1 MKRKTVIK
9 ILIGIVAFI
18 LIKSFLYYTE
28 VEYSYPV
35 WSKDGKRIYC
45 VKNINYYRFAQG
57 GFFFEYRIYKNRSYV
72 MSMNSDGSWKKVLAK
87 FVGQEGSLKYVENLA
102 ILPDGKELIFYLLSN
117 EHEESG
123 IYKINIDVRNLVKV
137 ANFLVGGGLSTD
149 FYLSP
154 DGKNIA
160 YTKCEFRRGG
170 LSGQWYSSWLVG
182 IGGQDNYMICG
193 EESKVEGWTK
203 DGKIIIDAYVDIEG
217 NPKPRFDNKGQYEG
231 DLKSR
236 YLIYD
241 PLSMKLI
248 KEVPQ
253 EFKKI
258 NIMLKKDT
266 TISPDGKKKIFWEEK
281 NLGVMDMDGE
291 NKKILLKD
299 KVRYLK

>member
-1 MKRKTVIK
+1 MGQVYFKDFESYFAYVARE
-9 ILIGIVAFI
+9 ILNGQI
-18 LIKSFLYYTE
+18 LLWT
-28 VEYSYPV
+28 
-35 WSKDGKRIYC
+35 
-45 VKNINYYRFAQG
+45 
-57 GFFFEYRIYKNRSYV
+57 
-72 MSMNSDGSWKKVLAK
+72 
-87 FVGQEGSLKYVENLA
+87 
-102 ILPDGKELIFYLLSN
+102 
-117 EHEESG
+117 
-123 IYKINIDVRNLVKV
+123 
-137 ANFLVGGGLSTD
+137 
-149 FYLSP
+149 
-154 DGKNIA
+154 
-160 YTKCEFRRGG
+160 
-170 LSGQWYSSWLVG
+170 
-182 IGGQDNYMICG
+182 
-193 EESKVEGWTK
+193 GWTK